1 MCIRRKFIVSLLLI
15 LSFVYI
21 FSFKSYAF
29 KVLYTCDIT
38 QDEIESIEELLSNFY
53 EETGIDTTIYFLE
66 SLRNKDLEDYTQF
79 LYDIYCT
86 DEDSLFIL
94 IVVKD
99 RKIRIQP
106 GSELYKKLNKFI
118 CLEMVHSVKK
128 DFRNEDYVNGIE
140 CLLDTAILGLNGE
153 LTKHIHIDIDWIS
166 DNSIYIL
173 SFILGLIYFSKFD
186 NGTDSSTGSYG
197 GDSSSSGSSGG
208 SGGASGGW

>member
-15 LSFVYI
+15 LFFVYI

-153 LTKHIHIDIDWIS
+153 LPKHIHIDIDWIS

-208 SGGASGGW
+208 SGASGGW